1 MARREVIEPET
12 TPVETVPAGLPDPEE
27 LVDYMVPRGYG
38 EKERDLVVAVN
49 GQGIRIKKG
58 ERVQI
63 KRKFVEAI
71 ENSLRQRA
79 SAEAA
84 MDRAQKASERPVA
97 EL

>member
-1 MARREVIEPET
+1 MARREDIEHEIA
-12 TPVETVPAGLPDPEE
+12 PVEEAPVGLPDPEE
-27 LVDYMVPRGYG
+27 LVDYMVPRMYG

-49 GQGIRIKKG
+49 GEGIRIKKG

-71 ENSLRQRA
+71 EHSLRQRD
-79 SAEAA
+79 SAQDA
-84 MDRAQKASERPVA
+84 MDRAQEASKRPVA